1 MLGFGIITRSVR
13 LAFESEPH
21 KNSTINTNLM
31 KGATS
36 RKPSSEDNNENEAM
50 EMSNLKLATDESISN
65 YSSTPPPDIKNIYF
79 SFS

>member
-1 MLGFGIITRSVR
+1 MQIDTN
-13 LAFESEPH
+13 H
-21 KNSTINTNLM
+21 STINTHLM

-65 YSSTPPPDIKNIYF
+65 YSSIHRATSCITVVEQMTKRYEFPHF
-79 SFS
+79 